1 MENGTRRASRIA
13 LASTPPVVRSFVD
26 HHENV
31 PSLVSSQRQTLAK
44 LSATRPKESRPA
56 NMNSSQF
63 PPRNATRRVC
73 APRPNGVGF
82 LSTIAI
88 VNPRRSRARACPR
101 AELFAR
107 RLFLALDGGLHAQEH
122 EADGEADEGDGEAG
136 DGNLGNLGADGGN
149 LGDGERGGGG
159 GHAASLGG
167 LHRGGR
173 ELGVDGAEMEKRRR
187 GGSVSPP
194 REDLM
199 CGDARAQGG
208 RPRKTDKGG
217 LLVWVCW
224 AGWRGTHTREVRA
237 GLEAWTARAELMMGG
252 GKERSGSAS
261 GSRAR
266 WTIARV
272 VRTDSSARQAPP
284 VEWRTFRRCDESRRT
299 ARAAR
304 RARRTRRASARAVRY
319 GC

>member
-1 MENGTRRASRIA
+1 
-13 LASTPPVVRSFVD
+13 
-26 HHENV
+26 
-31 PSLVSSQRQTLAK
+31 
-44 LSATRPKESRPA
+44 
-56 NMNSSQF
+56 
-63 PPRNATRRVC
+63 
-73 APRPNGVGF
+73 
-82 LSTIAI
+82 
-88 VNPRRSRARACPR
+88 
-101 AELFAR
+101 
-107 RLFLALDGGLHAQEH
+107 
-122 EADGEADEGDGEAG
+122 
-136 DGNLGNLGADGGN
+136 
-149 LGDGERGGGG
+149 
-159 GHAASLGG
+159 
-167 LHRGGR
+167 
-173 ELGVDGAEMEKRRR
+173 MEKRRR

-237 GLEAWTARAELMMGG
+237 GLEAWTARAELMRGG

-299 ARAAR
+299 ARVAR
-304 RARRTRRASARAVRY
+304 RARRTRARERARGQVWMLAPSRSRAPRVDDRGARDRRRAPLQTDAARPWLKRSASAIFPARTAIGDARGRVVRGIRTGGPRRRARRR
-319 GC
+319 GGRQPRTW